1 MLIVGKVHLAEIGFF
16 LAQSEFVVILIRH
29 FWLFL
34 DFAEVETE
42 IVLILLI
49 FGLVDTEFF
58 LIQFDFAEVETD

>member
-1 MLIVGKVHLAEIGFF
+1 MLIVGQIHLAEIGFF

-58 LIQFDFAEVETD
+58 LIQFDFAEVETE